1 MSMAV
6 HGTSHGANDLLSATK
21 DMHGCFAILCPL
33 KQYFSHAMIMDGW
46 LKS

>member
-21 DMHGCFAILCPL
+21 DGCLAILCPL
-33 KQYFSHAMIMDGW
+33 RQYFSHAMIMDGW